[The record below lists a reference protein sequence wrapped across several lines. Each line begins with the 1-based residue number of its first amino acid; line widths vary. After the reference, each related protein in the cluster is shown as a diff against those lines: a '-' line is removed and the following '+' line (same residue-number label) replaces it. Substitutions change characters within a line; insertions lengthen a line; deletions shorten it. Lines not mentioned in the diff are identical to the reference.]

1 MESNH
6 HYQVRSLEYYPLYYA
21 GNCLVLLTGFE
32 PATYDLSNRNVYQLR
47 HRSILVETRG
57 FEPRSRPYEW
67 KFCKL
72 LTASLSGWP
81 LFTCATITPGL
92 RKTFCYAVDF
102 VSLLFYNLTTL

>member
-1 MESNH
+1 MHLCDGLKAVAQPLSESAERQMLESN
-6 HYQVRSLEYYPLYYA
+6 QRVINDVA
-21 GNCLVLLTGFE
+21 V
-32 PATYDLSNRNVYQLR
+32 
-47 HRSILVETRG
+47 SILELVEPRG

-92 RKTFCYAVDF
+92 RKMVVKVRFE
-102 VSLLFYNLTTL
+102 LTPGTV